1 MLDLAAGCGQSP
13 APAWTQFAA
22 FVSSARP
29 PAAAP
34 VAAAPAPQ
42 QASST
47 FGWLDDWT
55 PEASGIFRI
64 FRREP
69 SRLPEMAADAGSPVP
84 PVEVPVPR
92 GRPAPAGTPSG
103 SVLAF
108 ASED

>member
-1 MLDLAAGCGQSP
+1 VLDLAAGCGQSP

-69 SRLPEMAADAGSPVP
+69 SRLPEMAADAGSPCR
-84 PVEVPVPR
+84 PR
-92 GRPAPAGTPSG
+92 RSQSRAAGRRRLPQRQAP
-103 SVLAF
+103 VLAF

>member
-1 MLDLAAGCGQSP
+1 MRAVARAGMG
-13 APAWTQFAA
+13 TQFAA

-47 FGWLDDWT
+47 LGWLDDWT

-69 SRLPEMAADAGSPVP
+69 SRLPEMAADAGPLP
-84 PVEVPVPR
+84 PVGVPVPR
-92 GRPAPAGTPSG
+92 GRLAPAGCPTP
-103 SVLAF
+103 
-108 ASED
+108 